1 MARLT
6 FFAPVR
12 RAAGAAAVAIAFAV
26 ASAGDVVHASAR
38 SDYERLLARVESMRL
53 DGPRPTPRPQMRRV
67 AADAEALARRHAAS
81 GYADNALFQ
90 AATVALA
97 SYRVYRQPGDRTLAV
112 QLLDTLVRKYPS
124 SSLVSD
130 ARALLRR
137 HAGTAPAKAVGTA
150 AAAVRPTPP
159 PPAQPL
165 SAASAIAS
173 SIAPA
178 AQAAPATMAAPI
190 PTAATRVPVSLHRTE
205 LAANAAGGTRPIES
219 TASTGRIATLRGVR
233 RTQIGDTIR
242 LTLDFDGEV
251 AFDQQRLP
259 GPDRVFFD
267 FARTAPIATLADTVL
282 HFEGPTVRRVR
293 LGRPRPDVTR
303 LAIDLDGVATYSVFA
318 LYHPFR
324 LTIDLQPAG
333 LRASAA
339 PAPLVPPP
347 SAHTRPGGDGR
358 ATPVPSAATALAVPR
373 TGLQPTAVSL
383 PASMAAPA
391 PPPLAPL
398 RAHRVAA
405 PSAARPVPPPTPIV
419 VVEPLLAVD
428 DALMPERLR
437 ASVGAAPALST
448 RVVAR
453 PPSLLR
459 TRRTQPLMVR
469 AAVRPPRGL
478 PAGLELAAFVVPAI
492 KPSRVARYAAATVAA
507 PPVASTPLVP
517 AAPAENGSGGF
528 SIARQ
533 LGLGVSRIVIDP
545 GHGGKDPG
553 ASGSKTTEADVV
565 LDVALRVEKILAAE
579 MGIEVVLTRRT
590 DTFIPLEERTAMA
603 NRQGADLF
611 LSIHANSSRNRK
623 AAGVET
629 YILNFASSA
638 EASAVAARENAS
650 AAGSMRNLPD
660 MVRAITQGNK
670 RDESREL
677 ARAVQESMVSRLR
690 PHNQGLR
697 DLGVKQAPFVV
708 LIGAGMPSVLA
719 EIAFISHDGEGGLL
733 RTEKYRQRIADAL
746 AAAVIRYTRT
756 LKPVGTVAA
765 QD

>member
-12 RAAGAAAVAIAFAV
+12 RAAGAAAVAVVFAV

-67 AADAEALARRHAAS
+67 AADAEALARRHAGS
-81 GYADNALFQ
+81 GYADNALWQ

-97 SYRVYRQPGDRTLAV
+97 SFRVYRHAADRKLGV
-112 QLLDTLVRKYPS
+112 EILDTLVQRYPS
-124 SSLVSD
+124 SSLVPE

-137 HAGTAPAKAVGTA
+137 HRAAPAQAKGTSAPTLA
-150 AAAVRPTPP
+150 ARPTSP
-159 PPAQPL
+159 PPARSL
-165 SAASAIAS
+165 SAPTMVSTATPGTTPAPLAEPIAVEVGRAEPVGRVEAKGPEPRTLASV
-173 SIAPA
+173 
-178 AQAAPATMAAPI
+178 PAT
-190 PTAATRVPVSLHRTE
+190 
-205 LAANAAGGTRPIES
+205 
-219 TASTGRIATLRGVR
+219 GRLATLRGVR

-282 HFEGPTVRRVR
+282 QFEGPTVRRVR

-333 LRASAA
+333 LRASGPTPLPT
-339 PAPLVPPP
+339 PAP
-347 SAHTRPGGDGR
+347 
-358 ATPVPSAATALAVPR
+358 TPTTSPAASTTLAVPR
-373 TGLQPTAVSL
+373 TGIQPTAVSL
-383 PASMAAPA
+383 PATMAAPA

-398 RAHRVAA
+398 RAHRLAA
-405 PSAARPVPPPTPIV
+405 ATAARPVHPPSPIV

-428 DALMPERLR
+428 DALVPQRLR
-437 ASVGAAPALST
+437 ASVTAAPALAS
-448 RVVAR
+448 RAVAR

-459 TRRTQPLMVR
+459 IRRTEPLMVR
-469 AAVRPPRGL
+469 AAIRPPRGL
-478 PAGLELAAFVVPAI
+478 PPGLDLAAFVVPAT
-492 KPSRVARYAAATVAA
+492 KPLRAERLAAAPIAA
-507 PPVASTPLVP
+507 PPVAPTPLSP
-517 AAPAENGSGGF
+517 AAPAENGAGGF

-553 ASGSKTTEADVV
+553 ASGSRTSEAEVV

-579 MGIEVVLTRRT
+579 AGIEVVLTRRN

-603 NRQGADLF
+603 NRHAADLF

-629 YILNFASSA
+629 YVLNFASSA
-638 EASAVAARENAS
+638 DAAAVAARENAS

-677 ARAVQESMVSRLR
+677 AGAVQESMVSRLR

-765 QD
+765 Q